1 MPTLPPQHV
10 ISRWFNLVETRD
22 ASALEALL
30 ADDVVFLS
38 PIVHTPQK
46 GKQITTMYLAA
57 AVQVFGNDTFKY
69 VRTIIGP
76 HDAMLEFT
84 TTIDGIEV
92 NGVDIIQWNDADQI
106 TEFKVMVRPLK
117 AIELIHA
124 QMKAMLQG
132 AAGTQ

>member
-1 MPTLPPQHV
+1 MQTLDKTHA
-10 ISRWFNLVETRD
+10 ISKWHEVVANRD
-22 ASALEALL
+22 ASALEKLL

-57 AVQVFGNDTFKY
+57 AVQVFGNDTFQY

-76 HDAMLEFT
+76 NDAMLEFK
-84 TTIDGIEV
+84 TTIDDVEV
-92 NGVDIIQWNDADQI
+92 NGVDIISWNDQNQI

-117 AIELIHA
+117 AIQLIHA
-124 QMKAMLQG
+124 QMKAMLGGG
-132 AAGTQ
+132 AP